1 MARSIFIAS
10 MLLSMSACSLIP
22 KPDLNITPAQ
32 VNPMSEVMKE
42 LQSQPGPKFPIPVA
56 VYSFRDQ
63 TGQYKPQANVSSF
76 STAVTQG
83 ATSMLM
89 QTLIDSKWFTPV
101 EREGLQN
108 LLTER
113 KISNKQNGS
122 KGDDIPVLS
131 TARLLL
137 EGGIISY
144 ETNTSTGGTGV
155 EYYGIGASEMYR
167 EDLVTIYLRAV
178 DVHTGKVMMSVS
190 TSKRVLSQEMRA
202 GLFRYTS
209 LNRLAEAEVGFTT
222 NEPVQFCVLQAIEL
236 AVAEL
241 IEKGV
246 KQGYWSA
253 SQLSQPIEKQPELSQ
268 S

>member
-1 MARSIFIAS
+1 MK
-10 MLLSMSACSLIP
+10 LLITVLALSLSLSACSLIP
-22 KPDLNITPAQ
+22 KPDLNLSDAE
-32 VNPMSEVMKE
+32 VNPLSETMRA
-42 LQSQPGPKFPIPVA
+42 LQAKPGPKYAIPVA

-83 ATSMLM
+83 ATSMLV
-89 QTLIDSKWFTPV
+89 QTLLDSKWFTPV

-113 KISNKQNGS
+113 KISAKQGS
-122 KGDDIPVLS
+122 KDDMPGLS
-131 TARLLL
+131 DARLLL

-144 ETNTSTGGTGV
+144 ETNTSTGGAGV

-167 EDLVTIYLRAV
+167 EDQITIYLRAV

-190 TSKRVLSQEMRA
+190 TTKRVLSQEMRA

-236 AVAEL
+236 AVSEMVD
-241 IEKGV
+241 KGIT
-246 KQGYWSA
+246 QGFWRPANSSSA
-253 SQLSQPIEKQPELSQ
+253 NDGESLSDS
-268 S
+268 

>member
-1 MARSIFIAS
+1 
-10 MLLSMSACSLIP
+10 
-22 KPDLNITPAQ
+22 
-32 VNPMSEVMKE
+32 
-42 LQSQPGPKFPIPVA
+42 
-56 VYSFRDQ
+56 
-63 TGQYKPQANVSSF
+63 
-76 STAVTQG
+76 
-83 ATSMLM
+83 MLM

-241 IEKGV
+241 IDKGI
-246 KQGYWSA
+246 KQGYWSQA
-253 SQLSQPIEKQPELSQ
+253 QVAQPAEKQQELSQ
-268 S
+268 G

>member
-1 MARSIFIAS
+1 
-10 MLLSMSACSLIP
+10 
-22 KPDLNITPAQ
+22 
-32 VNPMSEVMKE
+32 
-42 LQSQPGPKFPIPVA
+42 
-56 VYSFRDQ
+56 
-63 TGQYKPQANVSSF
+63 GQYKPQANVSSF

-113 KISNKQNGS
+113 KISNKQNGT
-122 KGDDIPVLS
+122 KGEDIPVLS

-178 DVHTGKVMMSVS
+178 DVHSGKVMMSVS

-241 IEKGV
+241 IEKGI

>member
-1 MARSIFIAS
+1 MARLVFLGLL
-10 MLLSMSACSLIP
+10 LLSMSACSLIP
-22 KPDLNITPAQ
+22 KPDLNITPAE
-32 VNPMSEVMKE
+32 VNPLSEVMRG
-42 LQSQPGPKFPIPVA
+42 LQTQPGPKFPIPVA

-89 QTLIDSKWFTPV
+89 QTLLDSKWFTPV

-113 KISNKQNGS
+113 KISNKQSGT
-122 KGDDIPVLS
+122 KGDDVPVLS

-137 EGGIISY
+137 EGGVISY
-144 ETNTSTGGTGV
+144 ETNTSTGGSGV

-167 EDLVTIYLRAV
+167 EDQVTIYLRAV

-209 LNRLAEAEVGFTT
+209 LNRLAEAEIGFTT
-222 NEPVQFCVLQAIEL
+222 NEPVQFGVLQAIEL

-241 IEKGV
+241 SDKGI
-246 KQGYWSA
+246 KQGYWSPT
-253 SQLSQPIEKQPELSQ
+253 QVTQPVEKAQELSQ

>member
-1 MARSIFIAS
+1 MARLVLVSLL
-10 MLLSMSACSLIP
+10 LLSVSACSLIS
-22 KPDLNITPAQ
+22 KPDLNITAAE
-32 VNPMSEVMKE
+32 VNPLSEVMRG
-42 LQSQPGPKFPIPVA
+42 LQTQPGPKFPIPVA

-89 QTLIDSKWFTPV
+89 QTLLDSKWFTPV

-113 KISNKQNGS
+113 KISNKQSGT
-122 KGDDIPVLS
+122 KGDEVPVLS

-137 EGGIISY
+137 EGGVISY
-144 ETNTSTGGTGV
+144 ETNTSTGGSGV

-190 TSKRVLSQEMRA
+190 TSKRILSQEMRA

-241 IEKGV
+241 IDKGI
-246 KQGYWSA
+246 KQGYWSPTQVA
-253 SQLSQPIEKQPELSQ
+253 QPAEKAQELSQ
-268 S
+268 G

>member
-1 MARSIFIAS
+1 MARLVLISLMLISI
-10 MLLSMSACSLIP
+10 SACSLIS
-22 KPDLNITPAQ
+22 KPDLNITTAE
-32 VNPMSEVMKE
+32 VNPISEVMRG
-42 LQSQPGPKFPIPVA
+42 LQAQPGPKFPIPVA

-89 QTLIDSKWFTPV
+89 QTLLDSKWFTPV

-113 KISNKQNGS
+113 KISSKKSGT
-122 KGDDIPVLS
+122 KGDEVPVLS

-137 EGGIISY
+137 EGGVISY
-144 ETNTSTGGTGV
+144 ETNTSTGGSGV

-209 LNRLAEAEVGFTT
+209 LNRLAEAEIGFTT

-241 IEKGV
+241 IDKGI
-246 KQGYWSA
+246 KQGYWNPTQIA
-253 SQLSQPIEKQPELSQ
+253 QPAEKAQELSQ

>member
-22 KPDLNITPAQ
+22 KHDLNITPAQ

>member
-1 MARSIFIAS
+1 MLRFVFIAL
-10 MLLSMSACSLIP
+10 MLLGMSACSLIP
-22 KPDLNITPAQ
+22 KPDLNITSAQ
-32 VNPMSEVMKE
+32 VNPMSEVMKG
-42 LQSQPGPKFPIPVA
+42 LQNQPGPKFPIPVA

-113 KISNKQNGS
+113 KISNKQNGT
-122 KGDDIPVLS
+122 KGEDIPVLS

-178 DVHTGKVMMSVS
+178 DVHSGKVMMSVS

-241 IEKGV
+241 IEKGI

>member
-1 MARSIFIAS
+1 MLRFVFIAL
-10 MLLSMSACSLIP
+10 MLLGMSACSLIP
-22 KPDLNITPAQ
+22 KPDLNITSAQ
-32 VNPMSEVMKE
+32 VNPMSEVMKG
-42 LQSQPGPKFPIPVA
+42 LQNQPGPKFPIPVA
-56 VYSFRDQ
+56 VYLFRDQ

-101 EREGLQN
+101 ERKGLQN

-113 KISNKQNGS
+113 KISNKQNGT
-122 KGDDIPVLS
+122 KGEDIPVLS

-178 DVHTGKVMMSVS
+178 DVHSGKVMMSVS

-241 IEKGV
+241 IEKGI

>member
-10 MLLSMSACSLIP
+10 MLLSMSACSSIP